1 MDGWSRQPRA
11 EPRLSLPL
19 TPSTNGIRRTPFDVE
34 KASSA
39 SRHSTGMGILSRD
52 AFSRISWPWRSP
64 SRSTG
69 RRPSQTYMDVA
80 ETQYI
85 SQCSTGSLAAMLTE
99 PLYIIYYALTATY
112 YRLLIHACIVSL
124 ANYPRAY
131 ISMYV
136 RRDQPR
142 PRPKIKKNAHRRRL
156 GRPMSEPCPRRAM
169 ARERP
174 KKEPYQA
181 WNFRL
186 HPLSMY
192 HHLIW
197 YLLISARPLSNST
210 DSPLVR
216 NVSPLTH
223 IRTRLILSSNVR

>member
-142 PRPKIKKNAHRRRL
+142 PRPKIKKTRTEDA
-156 GRPMSEPCPRRAM
+156 SDAQCPSRVLVELWPVNDQKRSHTKPGTSASTLSLCTITSSGISSFQRA
-169 ARERP
+169 P
-174 KKEPYQA
+174 
-181 WNFRL
+181 
-186 HPLSMY
+186 
-192 HHLIW
+192 
-197 YLLISARPLSNST
+197 
-210 DSPLVR
+210 SPIPQTVLWCGT
-216 NVSPLTH
+216 SP
-223 IRTRLILSSNVR
+223 R